1 MRRYKEGGY
10 HPVHLGDE
18 LKHGRYRVLH
28 KLGWGG
34 YSTVWLARD
43 KELERY
49 IALKIS
55 ISDQPSAQVDR
66 QLQVMRAIRTSSLE
80 HPGAASLTKMLDHF
94 QLDGPNGTHQC
105 IVLQLTGP
113 SVLDVLDDRF
123 VDNRL
128 PGDLAKRV
136 ACQALLG
143 LDYLHQHGIG
153 HGDLHT
159 RNIVF
164 TLPITNSANEK
175 ELSKISG
182 EPGIGQVQRADG
194 GPLESGI
201 PTYLVR
207 PSSFSLSTLP
217 LSQVKITDYGESFF
231 DTDPPATLRTPLSVR
246 APEVLLNQRFD
257 HRVDLWSM
265 GCLIFELFTGQPP
278 FDGSMLTPGILFSQM
293 EEFATDGLP
302 EPWAEPASRLRESS
316 GRLDMVEGETNQSK
330 GRQELQRWLE
340 EVYLDEDKQQELS
353 SEDLRKVA
361 ELVSRMLRF
370 KPSKRATAS
379 DLLADAWLS

>member
-153 HGDLHT
+153 HGGT
-159 RNIVF
+159 CGQY
-164 TLPITNSANEK
+164 AE
-175 ELSKISG
+175 IS
-182 EPGIGQVQRADG
+182 
-194 GPLESGI
+194 
-201 PTYLVR
+201 
-207 PSSFSLSTLP
+207 PST
-217 LSQVKITDYGESFF
+217 
-231 DTDPPATLRTPLSVR
+231 
-246 APEVLLNQRFD
+246 
-257 HRVDLWSM
+257 
-265 GCLIFELFTGQPP
+265 
-278 FDGSMLTPGILFSQM
+278 
-293 EEFATDGLP
+293 
-302 EPWAEPASRLRESS
+302 
-316 GRLDMVEGETNQSK
+316 
-330 GRQELQRWLE
+330 
-340 EVYLDEDKQQELS
+340 
-353 SEDLRKVA
+353 
-361 ELVSRMLRF
+361 
-370 KPSKRATAS
+370 
-379 DLLADAWLS
+379 